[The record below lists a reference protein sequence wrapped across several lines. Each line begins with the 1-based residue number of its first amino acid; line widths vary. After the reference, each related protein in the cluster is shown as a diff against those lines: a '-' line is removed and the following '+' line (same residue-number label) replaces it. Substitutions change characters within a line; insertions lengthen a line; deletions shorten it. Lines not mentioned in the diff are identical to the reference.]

1 MIYIFNFIV
10 KRQNLQSKLSYTTM
24 VWILISVLT
33 VISITITLTLDL
45 LGESFKKEECVI
57 IFTVVFII
65 VSVFLGTML
74 TALQKMRETFPLNI
88 MVLTAYAICISVA
101 EGYPVINVSV
111 LIKVGAWFGA
121 LILCSILAT
130 IGIFIKSDLR
140 NHSIAFLIYCAVV
153 LICNIDSVYRCLF
166 WRLSTLA
173 LGIFVAGVLAVMIP
187 VAVCFGQLTFSQF
200 IHGYNPDYCLAVL
213 VLLTTVLGF
222 FVIFSVEVNLL
233 MKLTG
238 SKTMNVSLYV
248 L

>member
-1 MIYIFNFIV
+1 MNYIINFIL

-24 VWILISVLT
+24 VWILFSVLT
-33 VISITITLTLDL
+33 IISITITLTLEFT
-45 LGESFKKEECVI
+45 GKI
-57 IFTVVFII
+57 I
-65 VSVFLGTML
+65 
-74 TALQKMRETFPLNI
+74 QKGRMCYNFHSCFH
-88 MVLTAYAICISVA
+88 AICISVA

-121 LILCSILAT
+121 LFLCSLLAT

-153 LICNIDSVYRCLF
+153 LICNNDSVYWCLF
-166 WRLSTLA
+166 WKLSKLNQYAILLA

-233 MKLTG
+233 KNLTA